1 MAKLL
6 FTHLK
11 FAMQLELELLTFSR
25 ACVINWFVW
34 FFFFFFFVVIVV
46 YYSGYIILLCYL
58 YYFIVLK
65 VKIKPLM
72 LGIL

>member
-34 FFFFFFFVVIVV
+34 FFFFFLVVIVV
-46 YYSGYIILLCYL
+46 YCSGYIILLCYL